1 MNSDKPVKQDL
12 NQIHPEGEEQ
22 AMKEYRLTVRVV
34 TLPRDTNALGSIFGG
49 YILSHIDQAAAEHAR
64 VVAPARYVT
73 KVIREVNFIA
83 PVKLGESVS
92 FYTKTVKIGTT
103 SHTVEVVVYAMSPG
117 SGSDVRVTTAEVV
130 MVSIDEQGMPR
141 PIIARAKESATEEIL
156 NGP

>member
-1 MNSDKPVKQDL
+1 MNSDTPATTVPSL
-12 NQIHPEGEEQ
+12 VHPAGEEE

-92 FYTKTVKIGTT
+92 FYTKTVKIGRT
-103 SHTVEVVVYAMSPG
+103 SHAVEVVVYAMSPG
-117 SGSDVRVTTAEVV
+117 AGSAVRVTTAEVV
-130 MVSIDEQGMPR
+130 MVSIDEQGAPR
-141 PIIARAKESATEEIL
+141 PI
-156 NGP
+156 GPSVP

>member
-1 MNSDKPVKQDL
+1 MNDEKPTLGDL
-12 NQIHPEGEEQ
+12 SLIHPQGEEQ
-22 AMKEYRLTVRVV
+22 ALKGYRLTVRVV

-92 FYTKTVKIGTT
+92 FYTKTVKIGKT

-117 SGSDVRVTTAEVV
+117 GAGAVRVTTAEVV
-130 MVSIDEQGMPR
+130 MVSIDEHGMPWSIM
-141 PIIARAKESATEEIL
+141 PPA
-156 NGP
+156 P